1 MEPAPATSRSAA
13 WRRLAVDALA
23 ALAIGVAAWWASC
36 ALVPPAGAALG
47 FGTQWQVMSERPFD
61 FYGQLPHRWL
71 APLLAWATGLGG
83 ASWVFFTRLLSVLL
97 LAMVYLTCRRRG
109 ALAIDAALVVAA
121 VAVIS
126 PNQMYK
132 QVWVGYP
139 DALAYALCF
148 GKLLLARRPIAF
160 WALFFLN
167 LNNHELAV
175 FLLPW
180 LWYLRHEAGGSRKI
194 DVVGA
199 SAALLAYGAF
209 YLLVRAKAKA
219 LFTFDYFASHPLF
232 PGGTFV
238 VLALVL
244 VHYTLA
250 FGPQLAVLSWCVH
263 SPAYRSERR
272 QFLLVLAAIV
282 GIFCIAFDWTRHC
295 HLLVVPLVLAAQ
307 RFLQAGR
314 RLLFVLLVA
323 VGAVAMAFVW
333 PWSMQI
339 AIVTPMYDAALTS
352 GVVQVREVDGMLDFT
367 FGPLRTAVF
376 GWLPMVATRLLLVLA
391 VLAAIWGVG
400 FVLARWRKRSGAT
413 PAAGAVASPR

>member
-13 WRRLAVDALA
+13 WRRLAIDALA
-23 ALAIGVAAWWASC
+23 ALAIGAAAWWASC
-36 ALVPPAGAALG
+36 ALVPPAAAALG
-47 FGTQWQVMSERPFD
+47 FGSQWQVMSERPFD

-71 APLLAWATGLGG
+71 APLLAWVMGLGG
-83 ASWVFFTRLLSVLL
+83 DSWVHFTRGLSVLL

-109 ALAIDAALVVAA
+109 ALAIDAALVVVA

-148 GKLLLARRPIAF
+148 GNLLLAGRPIAF

-180 LWYLRHEAGGSRKI
+180 LWYLRHEAGGIRKV
-194 DVVGA
+194 DFVGA

-219 LFTFDYFASHPLF
+219 LFTIDYFASHPLF

-307 RFLQAGR
+307 RFLQAGLR
-314 RLLFVLLVA
+314 WWFVALVA
-323 VGAVAMAFVW
+323 VGLMAMELVQ
-333 PWSMQI
+333 PWSLQI
-339 AIVTPMYDAALTS
+339 AIVRPMFDAAMAS
-352 GVVQVREVDGMLDFT
+352 GVVQVRDLNGMPDFT
-367 FGPLRTAVF
+367 FGPLRAAVF
-376 GWLPMVATRLLLVLA
+376 GWLPMVASTLLPVLV
-391 VLAAIWGVG
+391 VLAAIWGLG
-400 FVLARWRKRSGAT
+400 LGLARWRKRRGAP
-413 PAAGAVASPR
+413 PAAGAPGALR